1 MTTSNGSSKYDFSPI
16 FVPRPPPP
24 DLLFPHLWGVENNYN
39 NHSLS
44 FLSSS
49 VSSSSLSSSSSSP
62 SMSLS
67 SSISTMS
74 TSVSTTN
81 CSISH
86 TYSNQK
92 RLSAFNPLPIN
103 LSTNMNIF
111 KKREFPFNNQE
122 YTSNPLNSQCS
133 SLWLDYCHHHY
144 GLNRPTKM
152 FLTDSNYKELTL
164 MNDEKKNHSMF
175 NHQSPNDVEQ
185 IYSKRKLT
193 KYYNEEDNFNIKSI
207 STTTTTTNTN
217 TTSNSSSSSSSTTT
231 TTFISPI
238 SPIDSPNIFMNLNDN
253 FNIKTCK
260 STKIISPINKY
271 DAPLKYNKSIKKRN
285 KYSMIDNGNNNKKSI
300 QMSLDNNLNQI
311 DTGTNVNYHHNPDLI
326 ENNHN
331 DKQKLIEEYS
341 NLDDD
346 DDDDYEMEDDQEDIE
361 ERRRQQ
367 QRQQQFNESDIGIH
381 LKQNQFIECVVCGDK
396 SSGKHYGQY
405 TCEGCKSF
413 FKRSVRRQLN
423 YTCRNNKQ
431 CPIDINHRNQCQYC
445 RFQKCIKVGMRKEAV
460 QQGRLPPFPLF
471 YHSYIGLSNFLNSNS
486 FPSIYHHH
494 PHNMMIDSNAT
505 QLISM
510 LLQAENH
517 SNQYLNNEQFINH
530 LNLILYKS
538 RIIKEFHE
546 GNYSNETIKSSEM
559 IHLTTYN
566 DISSTDNNHN
576 HISSHLTLN
585 SSINSFMNEKSS
597 IITSTSTTV
606 RRSLSSEQEQER
618 QQQRQQQGRQQQS
631 FIPNMK
637 HNHQLTILN
646 EITNS
651 TLNYLLVIIEWAK
664 NISLFTDL
672 HVMLLNKHI
681 QIDLNSIV
689 VFFLIDLE
697 ILLNIAPGLKDPTL
711 VDSIQ
716 ERIQCALEEYDK
728 YNYSHYQP
736 FRFGRLLLR
745 LPKLKQT
752 VSSPTS
758 LKWLQQ
764 SFFPSLHHYSHKSL
778 ELLIEELFE
787 KELYSNKSSL
797 SFRYNHNMSYATNT
811 GEYSHTPHSLLP
823 PPPPLSLPSSLSASS
838 LPSEK
843 LEHTSIPLFTSHTDY
858 LHSVS
863 KHLSSTYT
871 DNPIYHNESRNNNE
885 FVQLIHNSPQRNSTW
900 FSNSI
905 NSTRKNDLYEDHYT
919 DKITETIKNGNQVI
933 KHNVDGILPKHHS
946 NQNNNVI
953 SKNINMET
961 TESSPPSPPP
971 LPSSSSSSL
980 LNSSKL
986 SINFNK
992 LIERLSKTI
1001 SLLPSMDIESKN
1013 DFNHIQNNIKDYTEL
1028 FTNDLLNLLLINE
1041 KNANLQIYYL
1051 LLRKHLNTIH
1061 NCTT

>member
-1 MTTSNGSSKYDFSPI
+1 
-16 FVPRPPPP
+16 
-24 DLLFPHLWGVENNYN
+24 
-39 NHSLS
+39 
-44 FLSSS
+44 
-49 VSSSSLSSSSSSP
+49 
-62 SMSLS
+62 
-67 SSISTMS
+67 
-74 TSVSTTN
+74 
-81 CSISH
+81 
-86 TYSNQK
+86 
-92 RLSAFNPLPIN
+92 
-103 LSTNMNIF
+103 
-111 KKREFPFNNQE
+111 
-122 YTSNPLNSQCS
+122 
-133 SLWLDYCHHHY
+133 
-144 GLNRPTKM
+144 
-152 FLTDSNYKELTL
+152 
-164 MNDEKKNHSMF
+164 
-175 NHQSPNDVEQ
+175 
-185 IYSKRKLT
+185 
-193 KYYNEEDNFNIKSI
+193 
-207 STTTTTTNTN
+207 
-217 TTSNSSSSSSSTTT
+217 
-231 TTFISPI
+231 
-238 SPIDSPNIFMNLNDN
+238 
-253 FNIKTCK
+253 
-260 STKIISPINKY
+260 
-271 DAPLKYNKSIKKRN
+271 
-285 KYSMIDNGNNNKKSI
+285 
-300 QMSLDNNLNQI
+300 
-311 DTGTNVNYHHNPDLI
+311 
-326 ENNHN
+326 
-331 DKQKLIEEYS
+331 
-341 NLDDD
+341 
-346 DDDDYEMEDDQEDIE
+346 
-361 ERRRQQ
+361 
-367 QRQQQFNESDIGIH
+367 
-381 LKQNQFIECVVCGDK
+381 
-396 SSGKHYGQY
+396 
-405 TCEGCKSF
+405 
-413 FKRSVRRQLN
+413 
-423 YTCRNNKQ
+423 
-431 CPIDINHRNQCQYC
+431 
-445 RFQKCIKVGMRKEAV
+445 
-460 QQGRLPPFPLF
+460 
-471 YHSYIGLSNFLNSNS
+471 
-486 FPSIYHHH
+486 
-494 PHNMMIDSNAT
+494 
-505 QLISM
+505 M

-538 RIIKEFHE
+538 RIIKELHE

-576 HISSHLTLN
+576 HISNYLTLN

-672 HVMLLNKHI
+672 HPSDQL
-681 QIDLNSIV
+681 
-689 VFFLIDLE
+689 
-697 ILLNIAPGLKDPTL
+697 ILLNNSWPELFMLYLAQIYNISLITSSSSSDYNNNNNQVVTSNWSDQSNLLLLDQQYSIEFQDQLERIQQLNLDQSEYVCLKALILFNSEAPGLKDPTL